1 MRVSVNVP
9 VVAGKDGGTAGWSP
23 RRYGRRL
30 LVMATVRMTLE
41 IERDADPI
49 SGHVTGPQGQ
59 EREFCGWTALAAT
72 IDTALEMDI
81 DRDPRGQEGERDE
94 TTESAGHD
102 RNAVPGQPATQ
113 RKEPGVVRL

>member
-1 MRVSVNVP
+1 MG
-9 VVAGKDGGTAGWSP
+9 VAWGGAAGG
-23 RRYGRRL
+23 GRTDCC
-30 LVMATVRMTLE
+30 VMAIVNLTLE

-49 SGHVTGPQGQ
+49 SGHVTGPQGR

-81 DRDPRGQEGERDE
+81 DRYPRGQEGERDE

-102 RNAVPGQPATQ
+102 RDTVPGRPATH
-113 RKEPGVVRL
+113 RKEPGDVRV